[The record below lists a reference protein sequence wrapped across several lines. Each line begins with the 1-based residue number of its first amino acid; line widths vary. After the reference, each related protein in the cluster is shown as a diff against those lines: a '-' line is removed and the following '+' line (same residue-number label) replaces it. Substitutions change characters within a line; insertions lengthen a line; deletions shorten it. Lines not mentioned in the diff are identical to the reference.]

1 MAQNDRFVVKHVH
14 GEGWAVK
21 KTNADR
27 ASSVHETQR
36 EAEKRQR
43 KSFSTLEVG
52 KSGFGEAEHSEI
64 RTPAA
69 AMTRPPRMTVATGES

>member
-36 EAEKRQR
+36 EAEKRAKEIVLNLGGGEVR
-43 KSFSTLEVG
+43 IWRGGTLRDSDTCCG
-52 KSGFGEAEHSEI
+52 ND
-64 RTPAA
+64 PN
-69 AMTRPPRMTVATGES
+69 PRMTVATEES